1 MTLLS
6 CFSRDV
12 HFFLCWSF
20 TFQDEKLVKG
30 VNASPDFVRL
40 VGVRHAGPAETQHGD
55 DGSGG
60 RSFLH
65 TCVPAPGEST
75 TSRLVWGV
83 LEESLKSRWS
93 SRWFDVSAVS
103 RESSFST
110 QSELR
115 RVWP

>member
-12 HFFLCWSF
+12 HFFVCWSF
-20 TFQDEKLVKG
+20 TFPDEKLVK
-30 VNASPDFVRL
+30 VINASPDFVRL

-75 TSRLVWGV
+75 TSCLVWGYPGGEPEVPLV
-83 LEESLKSRWS
+83 LQ
-93 SRWFDVSAVS
+93 VV
-103 RESSFST
+103 
-110 QSELR
+110 
-115 RVWP
+115 